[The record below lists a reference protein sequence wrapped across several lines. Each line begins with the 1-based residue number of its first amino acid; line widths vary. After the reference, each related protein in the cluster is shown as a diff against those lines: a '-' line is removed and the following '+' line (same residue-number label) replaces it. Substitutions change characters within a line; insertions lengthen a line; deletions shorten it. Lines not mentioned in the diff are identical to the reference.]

1 MLIDFIGHPKLGD
14 HYINNRRYSEL
25 LKFATSGGLDR
36 DNIIFVSNTKGDMLS
51 ETLDML
57 KTAGFD
63 ILYTQSNESID
74 DIVNKIEDLKDW
86 DIKEYNTQAIIG
98 GCNLGG
104 CVINAKPMSAVFWQ
118 LKGYKTTIHLP
129 LCAEYEQPG
138 TNAVEKVYRSIEQLF
153 HFTKQYKAFGIE
165 YCTDF
170 HRLKMTYKEA

>member
-1 MLIDFIGHPKLGD
+1 MDVLGERMFKSC
-14 HYINNRRYSEL
+14 I
-25 LKFATSGGLDR
+25 
-36 DNIIFVSNTKGDMLS
+36 
-51 ETLDML
+51 
-57 KTAGFD
+57 
-63 ILYTQSNESID
+63 
-74 DIVNKIEDLKDW
+74 KDW

-153 HFTKQYKAFGIE
+153 HFTKQYKAFPLI
-165 YCTDF
+165 
-170 HRLKMTYKEA
+170 